1 MGRPSD
7 PGTAMWGLTRS
18 TRVFLRSGVTD
29 LRLGFDG
36 LSALVKT
43 HLGQDLL
50 SGGLFVFCN
59 RSRTRVKVLT
69 FDGSGLWLCIK
80 RLERGTFRWPQTAD
94 QEVEPAALHAL
105 LTGLEI
111 GGQRKWF
118 RK

>member
-7 PGTAMWGLTRS
+7 PGTAMWGLTKS
-18 TRVFLRSGVTD
+18 ARVFLRSGVTD

-69 FDGSGLWLCIK
+69 FDFAVSWNVLFRPLHLGSD
-80 RLERGTFRWPQTAD
+80 F
-94 QEVEPAALHAL
+94 
-105 LTGLEI
+105 I
-111 GGQRKWF
+111 GRSI
-118 RK
+118 